1 MNQNLKKISEEIRS
15 KNWLHDFDNYTKSLI
30 QKPSIN
36 SKNFV
41 YPEDRVLRN
50 WVCVGAL
57 IGGFLGGFL
66 SLYYVKLLYVLSV
79 CLIGVALTVL
89 SGLLSLIVVPLFFG
103 FSIWFGMVIVPFLM
117 NYSSFSIFAGVILS
131 SFIGGFVTLILSII
145 IHELIGGSHNQFDI
159 QCQTDKLPLRAILN
173 FWNLRLRND
182 LVDYRTRIVV
192 EKNRLIVRKNF
203 LLGFLLGK
211 SEPPKASKNL
221 LQNLSVINNEIK
233 FAEKLEQIVN
243 DLFDEVNNKII
254 SLEKLIEIESHQ
266 LDRQLRKN
274 QLQNQIS
281 NLLTYGKNIKEQ
293 WDLDQKKIVSETLLI
308 QTEMEKSLQS
318 FQINLEHKL
327 CSIKEESDQEAETG
341 PDPKSSAKIHN
352 S

>member
-1 MNQNLKKISEEIRS
+1 MNQNLIKISEEIQS
-15 KNWLHDFDNYTKSLI
+15 KNWSRDFDNYTKSLI
-30 QKPSIN
+30 QEPSIN

-41 YPEDRVLRN
+41 YPKDRVLRN
-50 WVCVGAL
+50 WLCVGAL
-57 IGGFLGGFL
+57 IGGLLGGFL

-145 IHELIGGSHNQFDI
+145 IYELSADSRKQFDI

-173 FWNLRLRND
+173 FWNLRLRSD
-182 LVDYRTRIVV
+182 LVDYRTRVV
-192 EKNRLIVRKNF
+192 IEKNRLIVRKNF
-203 LLGFLLGK
+203 LLGK
-211 SEPPKASKNL
+211 SEAPKTSKNL
-221 LQNLSVINNEIK
+221 HKNLSVINNEMK

-243 DLFDEVNNKII
+243 DLFDEVNKKIM
-254 SLEKLIEIESHQ
+254 SLEKLIEIESRE

-274 QLQNQIS
+274 QLRNQIGH
-281 NLLTYGKNIKEQ
+281 LLTYGKNIKEQ

-308 QTEMEKSLQS
+308 QTEIEKSLQS

-327 CSIKEESDQEAETG
+327 CSIKEESDQDAGTG
-341 PDPKSSAKIHN
+341 SDSILSSKIDN